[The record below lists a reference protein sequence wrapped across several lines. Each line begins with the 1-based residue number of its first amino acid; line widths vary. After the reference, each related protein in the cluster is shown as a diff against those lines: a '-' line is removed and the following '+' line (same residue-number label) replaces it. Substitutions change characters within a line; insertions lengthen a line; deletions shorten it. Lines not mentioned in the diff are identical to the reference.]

1 MSSYLTAILPNLL
14 SGRKKVT
21 PGYFWMKG
29 PIGFVVNTVA
39 CLFMM
44 VFIVL
49 FCFPVCPQSPIPAT
63 YMSYANAGFSS
74 QCQSKSQR

>member
-1 MSSYLTAILPNLL
+1 MSSYLAAILPNLL
-14 SGRKKVT
+14 SGRKRVT

-44 VFIVL
+44 TFIVL
-49 FCFPVCPQSPIPAT
+49 FCFPV
-63 YMSYANAGFSS
+63 
-74 QCQSKSQR
+74 